1 QETIQNGNFTVVNY
15 AALNTERLKAYSR
28 IDFSLNYLFL
38 KTQHMQSNLK
48 FGILNVLN
56 KKQLLDTYYV
66 VDSDDS
72 SKAKQ
77 INIKSLE
84 FTPNLSVR
92 FAF

>member
-1 QETIQNGNFTVVNY
+1 
-15 AALNTERLKAYSR
+15 

-66 VDSDDS
+66 VDPDDS

>member
-1 QETIQNGNFTVVNY
+1 V
-15 AALNTERLKAYSR
+15 
-28 IDFSLNYLFL
+28 
-38 KTQHMQSNLK
+38 QSNVK

-92 FAF
+92 IAF